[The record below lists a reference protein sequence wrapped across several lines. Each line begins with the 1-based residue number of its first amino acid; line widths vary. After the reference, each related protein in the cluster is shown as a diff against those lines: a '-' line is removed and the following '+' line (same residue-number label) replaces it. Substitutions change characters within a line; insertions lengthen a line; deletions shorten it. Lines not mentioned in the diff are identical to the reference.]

1 MKNVSGD
8 SASAGRAAPSQR
20 GLWHQGFNSSFT
32 TPTSPDKDLMA
43 STKQR
48 GFSLLE
54 LMITVSISLI
64 IGGITFMTMQPLLL
78 QNHVNTAYEKTLMVL
93 RNTRNLAITQGHQYQ
108 VNFFPVVGNPAA
120 GGTPAYMQVQ
130 YQPPAVGGIAPP
142 IQQVMNYTLP
152 PDVNFAAQAGIPTA
166 NTPDGF
172 GAGLTAIDF
181 ESSAAPGVPLSP
193 PYVVFMPDGSAQDNN
208 GNFIASG
215 VVYITRP
222 SGNMYTSKAIT
233 VWGATG
239 RIRGW
244 FLAQQ
249 AGGPIWEQ
257 Q

>member
-1 MKNVSGD
+1 M
-8 SASAGRAAPSQR
+8 SAVNRHLLAVLLPGSAGF
-20 GLWHQGFNSSFT
+20 WHQGLHSGFT
-32 TPTSPDKDLMA
+32 RPTSPDKDLMA

-54 LMITVSISLI
+54 LMITISISLI

-130 YQPPAVGGIAPP
+130 YQPPVVGGIAQP

-244 FLAQQ
+244 FLGQQ

>member
-1 MKNVSGD
+1 M
-8 SASAGRAAPSQR
+8 R
-20 GLWHQGFNSSFT
+20 
-32 TPTSPDKDLMA
+32 
-43 STKQR
+43 QR
-48 GFSLLE
+48 GFSMLE
-54 LMITVSISLI
+54 LAITMSISLI
-64 IGGITFMTMQPLLL
+64 IAGVTFSTLQPLVL
-78 QNHVNTAYEKTLMVL
+78 QNHVNSAYETTMMVL

-108 VNFFPVVGNPAA
+108 VNFFPTVGNPAA
-120 GGTPAYMQVQ
+120 GGTPAYLQVQ
-130 YQPPAVGGIAPP
+130 YQPPVVGGIAQP
-142 IQQVMNYTLP
+142 IQQIMNYTLP

-172 GAGLTAIDF
+172 GGGLTAIDF
-181 ESSAAPGVPLSP
+181 ESTAAPGVPLNP
-193 PYVVFMPDGSAQDNN
+193 PYVVFMPDGSAQDNL
-208 GNFIASG
+208 GNLIASG

-244 FLAQQ
+244 FLDQQ